1 MEWNVIRPLTNAAI
15 DEISGKAEEFLTELN
30 TEPKNLLRIRLI
42 LEEILLGW
50 QSVFSSEAPC
60 RIRLDKRLGRPYLQL
75 ELEGKPCNPLEQ
87 DTEEYGAY
95 RGRLLANMGLS
106 PLYSYENG
114 KNKIIFKLKKQKT
127 NPLLSLALAAAA
139 AIVVGFAGLLLPEA
153 SRTAML
159 DQLLRPLYEAFFNM
173 LGTVAGPMVFL
184 SVAWGICGIGDA
196 ATFGRIGKRMLLHFL
211 KLFSLIGILAC
222 LLGLPFFSLRF
233 AQQSGG
239 AAQLD
244 SLLQM
249 VLDFVPSNI
258 VTPFQTGNT
267 LQIILLAV
275 VVGCALLIL
284 SRQVEQVTRFVE
296 QLNYVVQF
304 LMELISKLLPGFIF
318 IVLVQMIWS
327 GSLGVVFRAW
337 KLVLVFLLLNMLL
350 LAGLTGWTAL
360 QVKASPLLII
370 KKALPA
376 FVIAFTTASSV
387 AAFGT
392 CVNSCEKKMGIPSQL
407 TGFGLPIGMV
417 LFRTGSVVNNILVCL
432 YAAETASV
440 ECALIWFVLAVFT
453 SIVLS
458 IASPPIPGGALTCYT
473 ILFSQLGLPEEIL
486 VVVLALDLVFDFVI
500 TGVNVYSLQLE
511 MLLQAKR
518 WKMLDDAVLRKE

>member
-1 MEWNVIRPLTNAAI
+1 
-15 DEISGKAEEFLTELN
+15 
-30 TEPKNLLRIRLI
+30 
-42 LEEILLGW
+42 
-50 QSVFSSEAPC
+50 
-60 RIRLDKRLGRPYLQL
+60 
-75 ELEGKPCNPLEQ
+75 
-87 DTEEYGAY
+87 
-95 RGRLLANMGLS
+95 
-106 PLYSYENG
+106 
-114 KNKIIFKLKKQKT
+114 
-127 NPLLSLALAAAA
+127 
-139 AIVVGFAGLLLPEA
+139 
-153 SRTAML
+153 
-159 DQLLRPLYEAFFNM
+159 
-173 LGTVAGPMVFL
+173 
-184 SVAWGICGIGDA
+184 
-196 ATFGRIGKRMLLHFL
+196 MLLHFL

-350 LAGLTGWTAL
+350 LAGLTGWTTL

-370 KKALPA
+370 KKHFLPLSLPLRPLPPWRPSAPVSTAARKKWAFPASLPA
-376 FVIAFTTASSV
+376 LDYPLVWYCSGQAALLTTFWSAF
-387 AAFGT
+387 
-392 CVNSCEKKMGIPSQL
+392 M
-407 TGFGLPIGMV
+407 
-417 LFRTGSVVNNILVCL
+417 
-432 YAAETASV
+432 
-440 ECALIWFVLAVFT
+440 
-453 SIVLS
+453 
-458 IASPPIPGGALTCYT
+458 PPKPPLWNA
-473 ILFSQLGLPEEIL
+473 P
-486 VVVLALDLVFDFVI
+486 
-500 TGVNVYSLQLE
+500 
-511 MLLQAKR
+511 
-518 WKMLDDAVLRKE
+518 